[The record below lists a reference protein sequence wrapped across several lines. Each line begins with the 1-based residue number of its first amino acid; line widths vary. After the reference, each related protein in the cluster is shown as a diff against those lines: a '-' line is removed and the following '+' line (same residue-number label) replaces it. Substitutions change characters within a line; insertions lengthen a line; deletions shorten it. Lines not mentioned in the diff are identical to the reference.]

1 MKFSIVKND
10 KTTYWDEVWLSV
22 ITIFSLIGGIL
33 LIVFRPSF
41 WIVTSGFSMGI
52 GIAAVIFAV
61 MFIPC
66 IVFRLK
72 ENHIEDS
79 EETVKKKLKRYK

>member
-1 MKFSIVKND
+1 MKFSIIKND

-52 GIAAVIFAV
+52 GIAAVIFSV

-66 IVFRLK
+66 IIYRLR
-72 ENHIEDS
+72 ENIVEKTGDS
-79 EETVKKKLKRYK
+79 NDN